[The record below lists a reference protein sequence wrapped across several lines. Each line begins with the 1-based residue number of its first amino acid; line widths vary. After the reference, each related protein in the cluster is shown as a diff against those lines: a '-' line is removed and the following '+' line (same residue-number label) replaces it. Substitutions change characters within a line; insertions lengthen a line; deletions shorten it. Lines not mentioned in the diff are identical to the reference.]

1 VSKSKQPVV
10 VATQTQE
17 MDLENDADD
26 ESEEDDA
33 DGASKAAKSRLASI
47 VPANYSIIEP
57 KSSSVTCDYERLC
70 KGPDGSLDPN
80 RELWLF
86 QVPAYVRAAWMLRA
100 LKFSLT
106 VRCVQ
111 FQLKWLDGKQAS
123 IGAVAATGTESG
135 SVSFKEDEIKLPAEA
150 AHAHEHGDKRFG
162 FVEGVEHRH
171 LVNLFPSKR
180 SDAYLLGMW
189 R

>member
-1 VSKSKQPVV
+1 M

-86 QVPAYVRAAWMLRA
+86 QVPAYVRAACMLRA